1 MQQPHLLL
9 KCYVIKGRPIRKKGR
24 IEERREE
31 SSKEDYFLNSENR
44 IKCENLKKKE
54 VEKSII
60 DPSILYLQEMSLH
73 TI

>member
-1 MQQPHLLL
+1 MLLR
-9 KCYVIKGRPIRKKGR
+9 GGQS
-24 IEERREE
+24 ERRGELRKEE
-31 SSKEDYFLNSENR
+31 KSPVRRNIFNSENR

-73 TI
+73 TV

>member
-1 MQQPHLLL
+1 MLLR
-9 KCYVIKGRPIRKKGR
+9 GGQS
-24 IEERREE
+24 ERRGELRKEE
-31 SSKEDYFLNSENR
+31 KSPVRRIIFNSENR

-73 TI
+73 TV

>member
-1 MQQPHLLL
+1 MLLR
-9 KCYVIKGRPIRKKGR
+9 GGQS
-24 IEERREE
+24 ERRGELRKEE
-31 SSKEDYFLNSENR
+31 KSPVRRIIFNSENR